1 MSDSNIKLEIRES
14 EAKSIL
20 HHISVPKLPFKW
32 GANPYRG
39 CEHDCWYCYARYTHE
54 YLQLPMGMFQHV
66 VFAKINAPEILRKEL
81 TRKSWKRELVNVGT
95 VTDPYQP
102 AEKKY
107 RLTRRMLQTF
117 LDGKTPVVITT
128 KSHHVVDDLPLLE
141 EFASRLFLNV
151 VFTVTTMDEKL
162 KRKLEPST
170 CSVKVRFKAIEKL
183 AAAGITVGVVM
194 SPVFP
199 HLTDSY
205 ERMSEIASAAADA
218 GVSYFLADTL
228 NLRRSART
236 YLMPYLKDA
245 FPELAPLYEKLYRA
259 DYAPMEKSKE
269 VKRMQMEVASSYG
282 VDKYELMRYEPPEAV
297 LPRQLVLGLID
308 PD

>member
-1 MSDSNIKLEIRES
+1 MRAANIKLEIRES

-20 HHISVPKLPFKW
+20 HRINVPKLPFKW

-54 YLQLPMGMFQHV
+54 YLQLPMGMFRHV
-66 VFAKINAPEILRKEL
+66 VFAKINAPEILSREL
-81 TRKSWKRELVNVGT
+81 TRRSWKRELVNVGT

-102 AEKKY
+102 AERKY

-117 LDGKTPVVITT
+117 LACKTPVVITT
-128 KSHHVVDDLPLLE
+128 KSHHVVDDLSLLND
-141 EFASRLFLNV
+141 FAASLFLNV
-151 VFTVTTMDEKL
+151 VFTVTTMDENL

-170 CSVKVRFKAIEKL
+170 CNLKVRFKAIEKL

-199 HLTDSY
+199 YLTDSY
-205 ERMSEIASAAADA
+205 ERMTEIARAAAGA

-236 YLMPYLKDA
+236 YLMPYLQDA
-245 FPELAPLYEKLYRA
+245 LPELAPIYEKLYRA
-259 DYAPMEKSKE
+259 DYVPLEKSRE
-269 VKRMQMEVASSYG
+269 VKRMQAEVASHYG
-282 VDKYELMRYEPPEAV
+282 LDQYELMRYEPPQAV
-297 LPRQLVLGLID
+297 LPAQLVLGLID